1 MNGEPGP
8 IEDTIATAAALVTGR
23 LAPREAVTILA
34 TVAPIAVKAAPA
46 ARESDPD
53 QAASRAA
60 ILVALA
66 AEVGAVDDDDRQR
79 RRVIGDLM
87 MVAQALG
94 HADADADADADTPPD
109 QPEV

>member
-1 MNGEPGP
+1 M
-8 IEDTIATAAALVTGR
+8 IATAAALVTGR

-46 ARESDPD
+46 VRESDPD

-66 AEVGAVDDDDRQR
+66 AEAGAADDDASQR
-79 RRVIGDLM
+79 RRVVGDLLS
-87 MVAQALG
+87 VARALG
-94 HADADADADADTPPD
+94 HADGPGD
-109 QPEV
+109 QPGG